1 MKFCLSITLTHVTL
15 KRFIFLF
22 SVIVAAW
29 GLHPVMVWPSQPA
42 TRPNI
47 IFLLA
52 DDQRWDALGVA
63 GNSVIQTP
71 NLDRLAREGFYCRRS
86 YVTTPICAISRASIL
101 SGQYARRHGIVDFA
115 KTFSDTSLAQTYPM
129 LLRKAGYR
137 TGFIGKYGVG
147 NRMPESGFDYW
158 RGFPGQGNYAARDA
172 AGKPIHLTDL
182 MGQQMDEFIQ
192 GNPSGKPFC
201 LSVSFK
207 APHAQDAAKPE
218 FPYAERFT
226 NLYADQTLK
235 RPTAAQDSYY
245 RQFPDWFRN
254 NDQNESRIRWSRR
267 FATDSLFQ
275 QTTKS
280 YFRLITGVDEVV
292 GNLRKTL
299 QERGLANN
307 TVIVYTSDNG
317 FYEGEYGFADKW
329 YGHEL
334 SIRVPLIIYDP
345 LRPTRQG
352 RTTDQYTLNID
363 LAPTLLTLAGVP
375 VPGRMQGRSLTALM
389 DNRDGDDAGTAPGVI
404 RQSDRPARA
413 NRPPKT
419 PWRTEFY
426 FEHPVNLP
434 TVFIPQ
440 SEGVLRADQKYVHY
454 YNARNSTDT
463 YEEVYNLK
471 TDPQE
476 LDNLAIQP
484 QGKTIK
490 KSLLPIFDRLKQA
503 AR

>member
-1 MKFCLSITLTHVTL
+1 MKPTLILLLIAATAL
-15 KRFIFLF
+15 ALRP
-22 SVIVAAW
+22 VAHRQTTTA
-29 GLHPVMVWPSQPA
+29 
-42 TRPNI
+42 PNI

-63 GNSVIQTP
+63 GNSTIKTP
-71 NLDRLAREGFYCRRS
+71 NLDRLARDGFYFRRS

-129 LLRKAGYR
+129 LLRKAGYQ

-147 NRMPESGFDYW
+147 NQMPTTQFDYW

-172 AGKPIHLTDL
+172 GGKPIHLTDL
-182 MGQQMDEFIQ
+182 MGQQMSEFLQ
-192 GNPSGKPFC
+192 TNPNGKPFC

-207 APHAQDAAKPE
+207 APHAQDAANPE

-226 NLYADQTLK
+226 NLYANQTLK
-235 RPTAAQDSYY
+235 RPAAAQEQYY

-267 FATDSLFQ
+267 FATDSMFQ

-280 YFRLITGVDEVV
+280 YFRLITGIDEVV

-299 QERGLANN
+299 QERGLAEN

-345 LRPTRQG
+345 RQPKRQG

-375 VPGRMQGRSLTALM
+375 VPARMQGRPLTELM
-389 DNRDGDDAGTAPGVI
+389 DTRYGRDAGTPERV
-404 RQSDRPARA
+404 
-413 NRPPKT
+413 NRPVKA

-454 YNARNSTDT
+454 YNMRNPANT

-476 LDNLAIQP
+476 LTNLATKP
-484 QGKTIK
+484 QGKALK
-490 KSLLPIFDRLKQA
+490 NNLLPTFERLKEA

>member
-1 MKFCLSITLTHVTL
+1 MKQTLIL
-15 KRFIFLF
+15 LL
-22 SVIVAAW
+22 IVASA
-29 GLHPVMVWPSQPA
+29 LALRPVAHRQTTTA
-42 TRPNI
+42 PNI

-52 DDQRWDALGVA
+52 DDQRWDAMGVA
-63 GNSVIQTP
+63 GNLTIKTP
-71 NLDRLAREGFYCRRS
+71 NLDRLAREGFYFRRS
-86 YVTTPICAISRASIL
+86 YVTTPICAISRATIL

-115 KTFSDTSLAQTYPM
+115 GTFSDSAMAQTYPI

-147 NRMPESGFDYW
+147 NQMPTAQFDYW

-172 AGKPIHLTDL
+172 NGKPIHLTDL
-182 MGQQMDEFIQ
+182 MGQQMDEFLQTNI
-192 GNPSGKPFC
+192 NGKPFC

-226 NLYADQTLK
+226 DLYVDQTLK
-235 RPTAAQDSYY
+235 RPTAAQEQYY

-280 YFRLITGVDEVV
+280 YFRLITGIDEVV

-299 QERGLANN
+299 QERGLAEN

-345 LRPTRQG
+345 RQPNRQG

-363 LAPTLLTLAGVP
+363 LAPTVLTLAGLP
-375 VPGRMQGRSLTALM
+375 VPTRMQGRSLTGLM
-389 DNRDGDDAGTAPGVI
+389 DNRARYAGTGEP
-404 RQSDRPARA
+404 S
-413 NRPPKT
+413 KT

-454 YNARNSTDT
+454 YNMRNPADT

-476 LDNLAIQP
+476 LTNLAMKP
-484 QGKTIK
+484 QGKALK
-490 KSLLPIFDRLKQA
+490 KSLLSSFERLKEA

>member
-1 MKFCLSITLTHVTL
+1 M
-15 KRFIFLF
+15 KRFIFLLP
-22 SVIVAAW
+22 VVVAALALRPVA
-29 GLHPVMVWPSQPA
+29 LHQSQPA
-42 TRPNI
+42 TAPNI

-63 GNSVIQTP
+63 GNRLIKTP
-71 NLDRLAREGFYCRRS
+71 NLDRLSRDGFYFRRS

-101 SGQYARRHGIVDFA
+101 SGQYARRHRIVDFA
-115 KTFSDTSLAQTYPM
+115 GTFSDSAMAQTYPM

-147 NRMPESGFDYW
+147 NQMPTAQFDYW

-172 AGKPIHLTDL
+172 SGKPIHLTDL
-182 MGQQMDEFIQ
+182 MGLQMDEFLQ
-192 GNPSGKPFC
+192 DNPNGKPFC

-207 APHAQDAAKPE
+207 APHAQDAANPE

-235 RPTAAQDSYY
+235 RPTAAQEQYY

-267 FATDSLFQ
+267 FATDSMFQ

-292 GNLRKTL
+292 GNLRKAL
-299 QERGLANN
+299 QDRGLADN

-345 LRPTRQG
+345 RQPNRQG

-363 LAPTLLTLAGVP
+363 LAPTMLTLAGLP
-375 VPGRMQGRSLTALM
+375 VPTRMQGRSLTELM
-389 DNRDGDDAGTAPGVI
+389 DNRKA
-404 RQSDRPARA
+404 
-413 NRPPKT
+413 

-454 YNARNSTDT
+454 YNMRNPADT

-471 TDPQE
+471 TDPHE
-476 LDNLAIQP
+476 LNNLATKP
-484 QGKTIK
+484 QGKDLK
-490 KSLLPIFDRLKQA
+490 ASLLPAFERLKEA